1 MSSINAA
8 MGSVSMGTS
17 KSVTGSLYNATS
29 TQNIAANPATGG
41 ISTEGSSAP
50 QNAFM
55 DVFNS
60 INQDQHSAQN
70 AINDVVSGK
79 TNDVQAVV
87 MQTVKAEMSFQ
98 MFMEV
103 RNQMMESY
111 NELLRMQF

>member
-1 MSSINAA
+1 MSLGNAA
-8 MGSVSMGTS
+8 MGSISMGTQ
-17 KSVTGSLYNATS
+17 KSITGSLYNATS
-29 TQNIAANPATGG
+29 TQQIAAP
-41 ISTEGSSAP
+41 STAGSSSAEGTSAAG
-50 QNAFM
+50 NAFM

-60 INQDQHSAQN
+60 INNDQHSAQN
-70 AINDVVSGK
+70 AINDMVSGK
-79 TNDVQAVV
+79 SNDVQAVV